1 MSIAV
6 VLTVDYP
13 IENIANFARLRI
25 HKDLVR
31 VLAKTYVVRKVP
43 KPLSRILVGLE
54 TRSARKRNEHLEKG
68 AAVFSLKRAVT
79 ILIAKLETVLNSIV
93 IVGDEPGE
101 PLGMHHLQKLKI

>member
-43 KPLSRILVGLE
+43 KPLSRILVSLE

-68 AAVFSLKRAVT
+68 TAVFSLKRT
-79 ILIAKLETVLNSIV
+79 IAILVAKFETVFNSIV
-93 IVGDEPGE
+93 IVGDEPSE
-101 PLGMHHLQKLKI
+101 PLGVHHLQKLKI

>member
-43 KPLSRILVGLE
+43 KPLSRILVSLE
-54 TRSARKRNEHLEKG
+54 TRSARKRNKHLEKG
-68 AAVFSLKRAVT
+68 TAVFSLKRAVT
-79 ILIAKLETVLNSIV
+79 ILIAKLETILNSIV

-101 PLGMHHLQKLKI
+101 PLGMHLFEKLKI